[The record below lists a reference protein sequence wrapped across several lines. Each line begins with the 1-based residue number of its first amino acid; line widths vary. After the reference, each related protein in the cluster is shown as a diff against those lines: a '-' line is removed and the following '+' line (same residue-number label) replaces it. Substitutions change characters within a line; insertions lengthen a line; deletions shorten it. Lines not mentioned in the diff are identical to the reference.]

1 MVVQTQTRGHG
12 GAAEKLIWTQMRGP
26 EGGQDRSSA
35 LYLSILRR
43 WSPPCDRASGSYTLS
58 RQAPPPGGLPYKAS
72 AVQQS
77 SLEPN

>member
-35 LYLSILRR
+35 LYLSTLRLVT
-43 WSPPCDRASGSYTLS
+43 PM
-58 RQAPPPGGLPYKAS
+58 
-72 AVQQS
+72 
-77 SLEPN
+77 